1 MKLIKSVPLSLI
13 LILSLSGCASLGSL
27 NPFGSSK
34 DVKPIEVRTKAEER
48 TKLNLTAPE
57 PLNLKSPRWIIIT
70 KENNEQV
77 WKDLDDD
84 QVDPVLFGLT
94 DQGYETLSI
103 MIAELRNYINTQRL
117 LIEQYKKYYEQ
128 QDKKEATTTNK

>member
-1 MKLIKSVPLSLI
+1 M
-13 LILSLSGCASLGSL
+13 
-27 NPFGSSK
+27 
-34 DVKPIEVRTKAEER
+34 
-48 TKLNLTAPE
+48 
-57 PLNLKSPRWIIIT
+57 NLKSPRWTIIT
-70 KENNEQV
+70 KENQEQV

-117 LIEQYKKYYEQ
+117 VIEQYKKYYEQ
-128 QDKKEATTTNK
+128 QNDEAKTTSNK

>member
-1 MKLIKSVPLSLI
+1 MPI
-13 LILSLSGCASLGSL
+13 LTLSLSGCASFSL
-27 NPFGSSK
+27 FG
-34 DVKPIEVRTKAEER
+34 DAPKPLEVRTKAEER
-48 TKLNLTAPE
+48 TKLGLSAPE

-70 KENNEQV
+70 KENQEQV

-84 QVDPVLFGLT
+84 QVDPVLFGLS

-117 LIEQYKKYYEQ
+117 VIEQYKKYYEQ
-128 QDKKEATTTNK
+128 QNDESKTTNNNK

>member
-1 MKLIKSVPLSLI
+1 MPI
-13 LILSLSGCASLGSL
+13 LTLSLSGCASFSL
-27 NPFGSSK
+27 FGDSP
-34 DVKPIEVRTKAEER
+34 KPLEVRTKAEER